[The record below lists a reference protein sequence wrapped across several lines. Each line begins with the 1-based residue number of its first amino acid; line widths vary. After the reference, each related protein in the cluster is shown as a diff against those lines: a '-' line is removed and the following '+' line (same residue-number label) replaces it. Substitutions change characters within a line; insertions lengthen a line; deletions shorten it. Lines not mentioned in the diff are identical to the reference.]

1 MTAQWL
7 RATSERYAER
17 IHIMGID
24 LSKAFDCIDR
34 KILMD
39 TMEQHGIATEFLISE
54 TQLQVK
60 IGSTFGEKFRT
71 TIGTPQG
78 DALSPLLLFEHQTYR
93 TIYQEGI

>member
-1 MTAQWL
+1 
-7 RATSERYAER
+7 
-17 IHIMGID
+17 
-24 LSKAFDCIDR
+24 
-34 KILMD
+34 MD
-39 TMEQHGIATEFLISE
+39 TMEQHDIATEADLRLIQFLISE

-60 IGSTFGEKFRT
+60 IGNTFGAKFRT